1 MKDDLVVVDFEV
13 DFFVRVFTCDCCG
26 FVRFVSGIIDDF
38 EFQRVSS
45 LKEKTSNFETDKIR
59 LSRLFILP

>member
-1 MKDDLVVVDFEV
+1 MKDDLVVVDFDV

-38 EFQRVSS
+38 EFRRVSS
-45 LKEKTSNFETDKIR
+45 LKRKTKENEQFRDR
-59 LSRLFILP
+59 